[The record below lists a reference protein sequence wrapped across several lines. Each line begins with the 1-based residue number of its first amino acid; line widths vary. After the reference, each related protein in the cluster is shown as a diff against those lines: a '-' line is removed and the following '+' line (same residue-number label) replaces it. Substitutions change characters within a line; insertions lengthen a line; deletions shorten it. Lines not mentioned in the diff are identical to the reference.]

1 MAAYSPPTYTATM
14 SERSATVQVPATSA
28 NLGPGF
34 DSLGVAL
41 DWSAR
46 FRITVDDSE
55 LPPPDGP
62 VATMA
67 ARAALA
73 LYERSGSGTP
83 AAITAEYEG
92 DIPVGRGLGVSA
104 AARVAGVLA
113 AEALLESQHSPE
125 ALLALV
131 AQLEGH
137 ADNAAPALRGGLQIV
152 VDDDGTLVRMGLA
165 PPEDLHLALLIPEFE
180 MPTDESRKALPDRLT
195 KNQAVH
201 NISRAAMLV
210 AALRERRYDL
220 LQVATEDVLHQP
232 ARAQIFPPMYAVFQ
246 AARDAGALGV
256 YLSGGG
262 STVAAFATDGLEG
275 IAGAMREAAAA
286 RGFTADTRVCAL
298 SPDGAEV
305 VDPPGL
311 IPRYVELGMM

>member
-1 MAAYSPPTYTATM
+1 M

-41 DWSAR
+41 DWTAR
-46 FRITVDDSE
+46 FRIVVDDSP
-55 LPPPDGP
+55 LPRPQGP
-62 VATMA
+62 EASMA

-73 LYERSGSGTP
+73 LYERAGSGVP
-83 AAITAEYEG
+83 AAITAEYDG

-113 AEALLESQHSPE
+113 ADVLLESQHSPE

-131 AQLEGH
+131 AQMEGH

-152 VDDDGTLVRMGLA
+152 VDDDGTLVRMGIV
-165 PPEDLHLALLIPEFE
+165 PPEDLRLALFIPDFD
-180 MPTDESRKALPDRLT
+180 MPTAESRKAIPDRFT

-201 NISRAAMLV
+201 NIGRAAMLV
-210 AALRERRYDL
+210 AAIGERRYDL

-262 STVAAFATDGLEG
+262 STIAAFATDGLEG

-286 RGFTADTRVCAL
+286 RGFGGETRVCSL

-305 VDPPGL
+305 IDPPGL